1 MRALHSKIPKPQVQP
16 ISKAQLRQSPI
27 SNPQVECEVQL
38 NLGSWISKCGPYIQK
53 SQNPKSNQPPIVFK
67 VVAVTTTNLSRW

>member
-1 MRALHSKIPKPQVQP
+1 M
-16 ISKAQLRQSPI
+16 QSPI